1 MNLEEQLA
9 QAVKL
14 VEDVKAQIAANKEL
28 KPYVWRGQARHF
40 VGAAGD
46 VHFVP
51 SSQCSAT
58 KLFYSKSR
66 GEAERFAHKLSI
78 LSCIN
83 NLKKTLGC
91 NWEFTADKTNHEI
104 GFCANRNQWVD
115 SDESFWN
122 TGTIYFESKEDARKV
137 CDYLNKAYP
146 NGWALPQQGGA

>member
-28 KPYVWRGQARHF
+28 KPFDWKGHSRYF
-40 VGAAGD
+40 VGAAGG
-46 VHFVP
+46 VHFVH
-51 SSQCSAT
+51 SNQCSAT

-83 NLKKTLGC
+83 NLKKSLGC
-91 NWEFTADKTNHEI
+91 NWEFTSGCDNYELHHCK
-104 GFCANRNQWVD
+104 
-115 SDESFWN
+115 N
-122 TGTIYFESKEDARKV
+122 TGVWWSRSTSGSERMGTVFKTHEDAYRV
-137 CDYLNKAYP
+137 VGYLNKAYP
-146 NGWALPQQGGA
+146 NGWSLPQGGA